1 MKRLWFSK
9 WCLWI
14 CRYVWMIFLRL
25 GGVQQ
30 PAGVEALKRE
40 DVGALPLVSVR
51 GSTNEASEAANET
64 TGFFENTR
72 SRGASEPL
80 RLTGEPNSGTS
91 VGSATLMRQ
100 VNVTVLPFISF
111 FSLLSLS
118 VCSVRGEQFKRKRPQ
133 QHKRKN
139 SCCSCYPDN
148 SN

>member
-1 MKRLWFSK
+1 
-9 WCLWI
+9 
-14 CRYVWMIFLRL
+14 MIFLRL

-100 VNVTVLPFISF
+100 VNVTFYLLFYFSHFSPYQSVLSEVNNLRENDRSSTNVKTLVAHVILITQS
-111 FSLLSLS
+111 
-118 VCSVRGEQFKRKRPQ
+118 
-133 QHKRKN
+133 
-139 SCCSCYPDN
+139 
-148 SN
+148 

>member
-1 MKRLWFSK
+1 M
-9 WCLWI
+9 
-14 CRYVWMIFLRL
+14 
-25 GGVQQ
+25 
-30 PAGVEALKRE
+30 EALKRE

-100 VNVTVLPFISF
+100 VNVTFYLLFHFSHFSPYQSVLSEVNNLRENDRSSTNVKTLVVHVI
-111 FSLLSLS
+111 LITQT
-118 VCSVRGEQFKRKRPQ
+118 RIK
-133 QHKRKN
+133 
-139 SCCSCYPDN
+139 
-148 SN
+148 